1 MAITLTE
8 YHDAVIA
15 WLKTNEYLDWLV
27 NAVIYPELRKPPAEN
42 SAYFGIT
49 DWEKSEDQKNT
60 GELTMDLSCQLL
72 VVFPQG
78 TPDVQLM
85 IREAVMSLCL
95 ELENQRFGLQA
106 KALRLI
112 SAEPDA
118 FNPELDECEVWS
130 IRWIHQIDIGS
141 VNSALIA
148 EVFNPLG
155 KAMVGY
161 SPEIGTG
168 HEPKYET
175 VYDKTGE

>member
-15 WLKTNEYLDWLV
+15 WLKANEYLNWLV
-27 NAVIYPELRKPPAEN
+27 NADVYPELRKPPTEN

-106 KALRLI
+106 RALQLI

-130 IRWIHQIDIGS
+130 VRWIHQIDIGS

-148 EVFNPLG
+148 EIFNPLG

-161 SPEIGTG
+161 SPEIGTD
-168 HEPKYET
+168 HEPDYET
-175 VYDKTGE
+175 VYDVTGE

>member
-1 MAITLTE
+1 MSITLTQ
-8 YHDAVIA
+8 YHDAVKS
-15 WLKTNEYLDWLV
+15 WLENNEYLDWLV
-27 NAVIYPELRKPPAEN
+27 DIAPYPRLDNPPTDN
-42 SAYFGIT
+42 SAYFGVT
-49 DWEKSEDQKNT
+49 NWEKSEQQKGT
-60 GELTMDLSCQLL
+60 GEVSMDLSCQLL
-72 VVFPQG
+72 VVFPQS

-106 KALRLI
+106 KALQLI

-130 IRWIHQIDIGS
+130 VRWIHQIDIGS

-161 SPEIGTG
+161 SPEIGTD
-168 HEPKYET
+168 HEPDYET
-175 VYDKTGE
+175 VYDVTGE